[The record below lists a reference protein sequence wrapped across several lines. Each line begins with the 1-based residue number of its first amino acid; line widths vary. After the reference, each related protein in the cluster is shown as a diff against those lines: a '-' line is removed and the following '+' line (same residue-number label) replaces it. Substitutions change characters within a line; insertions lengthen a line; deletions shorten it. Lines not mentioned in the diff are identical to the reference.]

1 MGAYTEA
8 NLDFQSLLFASSYDT
23 DMSRIKAAQRNTIH
37 QSWFLFEND
46 FEQYSLGLMRAETWN
61 AKLNGINR
69 LFNRCEARESYDVR
83 VSTFSESFLMLISTM
98 PDKCETE

>member
-1 MGAYTEA
+1 VGAYTEA

-46 FEQYSLGLMRAETWN
+46 FEQYRQ
-61 AKLNGINR
+61 
-69 LFNRCEARESYDVR
+69 D
-83 VSTFSESFLMLISTM
+83 
-98 PDKCETE
+98 